1 MWLAAAATVD
11 SVPAVSAAVGW
22 TVAGLG
28 MGLGLTS
35 LSVLVLALSPV
46 ADQGA
51 NSASLQVSDALGS
64 VLSIGAAG
72 AVFASLTAGHA
83 TGARPYLAVDAI
95 MAVLCLV
102 GAAAA
107 VRVRGG
113 DTP

>member
-1 MWLAAAATVD
+1 M
-11 SVPAVSAAVGW
+11 PAVSAAVGW

-83 TGARPYLAVDAI
+83 PGARPYLAVDAI

-102 GAAAA
+102 GAVAA